1 MAITQW
7 LHLSELGSD
16 PWVLP
21 IYNAWNKAVTESRVA
36 ARPDAV
42 NEAGL
47 HITTR
52 LNLVR
57 HIMRRLKQDFS
68 ALVKEVDKHV
78 TKEHQYTPDHEGIAL
93 PVDDHMKYMMI
104 ADLHSIISEVD
115 ACIDRMKAFM
125 ETLHDHV
132 GQHITDKQR
141 IAIINSWMDTRGIDP
156 KWFNRLASA
165 RNFIAHVG
173 AFYLALDTT
182 EPSWDLL
189 LVKGNTKQFND
200 PHAYVRVSSV
210 MEIIGGFQECRAA
223 MQAHLVA
230 LFEAAR

>member
-1 MAITQW
+1 MAIKQW

-21 IYNAWNKAVTESRVA
+21 IYTAWNKAVTENRVV

-57 HIMRRLKQDFS
+57 HVMRRLRRDLS
-68 ALVKEVDKHV
+68 ALVKEVDNHA
-78 TKEHQYTPDHEGIAL
+78 TKEHQYTPDHVGIAL

-115 ACIDRMKAFM
+115 ACIDRMKVFM

-132 GQHITDKQR
+132 GQHISEKQR
-141 IAIINSWMDTRGIDP
+141 IEMINSWMNERGIDP

-182 EPSWDLL
+182 ETYWDLL
-189 LVKGNTKQFND
+189 LVKGNIKQFDD
-200 PHAYVRVSSV
+200 PRAYVRFSSV
-210 MEIIGGFQECRAA
+210 MEIVDGFLGCREA

-230 LFEAAR
+230 LFETAK

>member
-21 IYNAWNKAVTESRVA
+21 IYAAWNKAVTENRVA
-36 ARPDAV
+36 VRPDAV

-57 HIMRRLKQDFS
+57 HIVRRLRRDLS
-68 ALVKEVDKHV
+68 ALLKEVNAHL
-78 TKEHQYTPDHEGIAL
+78 TEEHPYTPGHEGITL
-93 PVDDHMKYMMI
+93 PVADHVKYLLI
-104 ADLHSIISEVD
+104 ADLHSVIPEVD

-125 ETLHDHV
+125 GTLHDHV
-132 GQHITDKQR
+132 GQQITEKQR
-141 IAIINSWMDTRGIDP
+141 IEMINSWMSERGVDR

-165 RNFIAHVG
+165 RSFIGHVG
-173 AFYLALDTT
+173 PFYLALDTT
-182 EPSWDLL
+182 EPAWDLL
-189 LVKGNTKQFND
+189 LVKANIKQFDD
-200 PHAYVRVSSV
+200 PRTYVRFSSV
-210 MEIIGGFQECRAA
+210 MEIMDGFLECREA
-223 MQAHLVA
+223 MQAHLVTM
-230 LFEAAR
+230 FEAAK

>member
-16 PWVLP
+16 SWVLP
-21 IYNAWNKAVTESRVA
+21 IYAAWNQGVAENRVA
-36 ARPDAV
+36 VRPDAV

-57 HIMRRLKQDFS
+57 HIMRRLKRDFS
-68 ALVKEVDKHV
+68 VLVKEVDKHV
-78 TKEHQYTPDHEGIAL
+78 TKEHQYTPDHEGMAL
-93 PVDDHMKYMMI
+93 PVDDHMKYLMI
-104 ADLHSIISEVD
+104 ADLHSLISEVD

-132 GQHITDKQR
+132 GQHITGKQR
-141 IAIINSWMDTRGIDP
+141 IVMINSWMDARGIDP
-156 KWFNRLASA
+156 KWFGRLASA

-173 AFYLALDTT
+173 AFYLALDTS
-182 EPSWDLL
+182 EPFWDLL
-189 LVKGNTKQFND
+189 LVKGNTKQFDD
-200 PHAYVRVSSV
+200 PMTYVRLSSV
-210 MEIIGGFQECRAA
+210 MGIMDGFLGCREA

-230 LFEAAR
+230 LFEAAK

>member
-16 PWVLP
+16 SWVLP
-21 IYNAWNKAVTESRVA
+21 IYAAWNKAVAENRVA
-36 ARPDAV
+36 VRPDAV

-57 HIMRRLKQDFS
+57 HIVHRLRRDWS
-68 ALVKEVDKHV
+68 ALVEEVEKHV
-78 TKEHQYTPDHEGIAL
+78 AKEHQYTPDHKGTAL
-93 PVDDHMKYMMI
+93 PVDDHMKYLMI
-104 ADLHSIISEVD
+104 ADLHSLISEVD

-125 ETLHDHV
+125 QTLHEHI

-141 IAIINSWMDTRGIDP
+141 IETINSWMDERDADP
-156 KWFNRLASA
+156 KWFSRLASA

-173 AFYLALDTT
+173 AFYLAFDTT
-182 EPSWDLL
+182 ESSWDLL
-189 LVKGNTKQFND
+189 LVKGNIKQFDD
-200 PHAYVRVSSV
+200 PRTYVRFSNV
-210 MEIIGGFQECRAA
+210 MEIMDGFLGCREA

-230 LFEAAR
+230 LFEAAK

>member
-7 LHLSELGSD
+7 IHLSELGSD

-21 IYNAWNKAVTESRVA
+21 IYAAWNKAVAEKRVA
-36 ARPDAV
+36 MRPETV

-47 HITTR
+47 HITTS

-57 HIMRRLKQDFS
+57 HILRRLRRDLS
-68 ALVKEVDKHV
+68 ALVKEVDQHV

-93 PVDDHMKYMMI
+93 PVDDHMKYLMI

-115 ACIDRMKAFM
+115 ACIDRMKVFM

-132 GQHITDKQR
+132 GQSITDKQR
-141 IAIINSWMDTRGIDP
+141 VKMINTWMNERSVDP
-156 KWFNRLASA
+156 RWFSRLASA
-165 RNFIAHVG
+165 RNFITHVG

-189 LVKGNTKQFND
+189 LVKGNIKQFDD
-200 PHAYVRVSSV
+200 PRSYVRFSSV
-210 MEIIGGFQECRAA
+210 MEIIEGFLVCREA
-223 MQAHLVA
+223 MQVHLVD
-230 LFEAAR
+230 LFEAAK

>member
-21 IYNAWNKAVTESRVA
+21 IYTAWNKAVTENRVA
-36 ARPDAV
+36 VRPDAV

-52 LNLVR
+52 MNLVR
-57 HIMRRLKQDFS
+57 HIVRRLQRDLS
-68 ALVKEVDKHV
+68 ALVKEVNQHV
-78 TKEHQYTPDHEGIAL
+78 TEENQWTPDHEGISL
-93 PVDDHMKYMMI
+93 RVDDHMKYLMI
-104 ADLHSIISEVD
+104 ADLHSVISEVD

-125 ETLHDHV
+125 ETLYDHV

-141 IAIINSWMDTRGIDP
+141 IEIINSWMKERGVDP
-156 KWFNRLASA
+156 NWFKRLASA

-173 AFYLALDTT
+173 AFYIALDTT
-182 EPSWDLL
+182 ESSWDLL
-189 LVKGNTKQFND
+189 LVKGNLRQFDD
-200 PHAYVRVSSV
+200 PRTYVRFSSV
-210 MEIIGGFQECRAA
+210 MEIMDSFLECREA

-230 LFEAAR
+230 LLEATK